1 MSAKSPRKKR
11 LINGKNDVI
20 LQCVAHTIDEDN
32 KVRCAV
38 KFPTHTMLDLTFN
51 ISWKN
56 MLSPK
61 LGSVPDRWY

>member
-38 KFPTHTMLDLTFN
+38 KFPTHIMLDLTFN

-56 MLSPK
+56 MPSPK
-61 LGSVPDRWY
+61 LGTVPDRWY

>member
-38 KFPTHTMLDLTFN
+38 KFPTHIMLDLTFN

-61 LGSVPDRWY
+61 LGTVPDRWY